1 MKTTILLLTAAVT
14 ALLSS
19 CASGGG
25 SPANTQHDSMPGM
38 TAEEHA
44 KMKQR

>member
-1 MKTTILLLTAAVT
+1 MKTTILIIAAAIPTLLANC
-14 ALLSS
+14 SS
-19 CASGGG
+19 TGDSSAHG
-25 SPANTQHDSMPGM
+25 QHESMPGM